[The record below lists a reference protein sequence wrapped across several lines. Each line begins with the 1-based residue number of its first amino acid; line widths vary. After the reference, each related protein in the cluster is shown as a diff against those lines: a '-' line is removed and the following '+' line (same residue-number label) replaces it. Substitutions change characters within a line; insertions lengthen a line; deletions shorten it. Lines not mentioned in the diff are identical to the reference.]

1 MLGFHRSC
9 SLDWQGWASKTILEF
24 ARVLGLMQL
33 CVYVAEDLGIFGEY
47 GWVLI
52 TRLPF
57 VDASLVGLGRY
68 FEVDVVSLCFF
79 GFEDVS
85 TEFQV
90 FLLVEFDGQV
100 A

>member
-1 MLGFHRSC
+1 M
-9 SLDWQGWASKTILEF
+9 
-24 ARVLGLMQL
+24 
-33 CVYVAEDLGIFGEY
+33 
-47 GWVLI
+47 
-52 TRLPF
+52 
-57 VDASLVGLGRY
+57 VDANLVGLGRY